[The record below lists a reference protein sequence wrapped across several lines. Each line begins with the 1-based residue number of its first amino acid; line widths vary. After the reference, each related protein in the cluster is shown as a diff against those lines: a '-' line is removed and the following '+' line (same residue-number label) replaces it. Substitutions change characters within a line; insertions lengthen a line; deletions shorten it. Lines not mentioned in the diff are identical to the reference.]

1 MIRDKKITKK
11 DLFAGPFNGKL
22 CVALNRDLSSLKR
35 TFKIPKVSVL
45 FNAGDSCHTDG
56 WNITLGMGFS
66 LFHDS
71 SLTVPQIVSCMH
83 GATFHE
89 IGHILYSPMSVLTVA
104 NEAAYKGNFWPHN
117 PDNWTQDIGD
127 YISQNEKTA
136 ARSFTFYHN
145 LSNIIEDGRIEY
157 LLFTNLGRYNGY
169 KVGLKLL
176 RSIQETRLED
186 LSEMLKNIDNEKD
199 SEALIRLKYE
209 FVFEVMLQLAI
220 FGTLKGVSKEVY
232 SHRLMKRVLRN
243 SSYVSDALDSIEAEE
258 TYDNINHIYCDLFE
272 EFLKPY
278 FELCEDDENEEFEVV
293 PGTPGAGG
301 SQGQSQNGPSQSS
314 AAGKSLVRI
323 LKRVGVLAPPQAG
336 DTNVAKEIAVATEG
350 AKNAASQSKLGSSAV
365 NDTKDTDNQNGVNNS
380 NDVEI
385 GRFESTSVWGGA
397 SSDTTFT
404 KEDKQT
410 SKAVDLDAITNLK
423 TEAEMQQEA
432 SQKLDDTLQ
441 SPKGGSFGSA
451 NDGVSWHINRFPDST
466 NVDKI
471 NYEAGNEILKIG
483 RETAKKVKRFL
494 VDNTQSVSVN
504 SYSGKKFKPGRV
516 YRPVP
521 KYFEKSRNENESPN
535 CSIYVVGDQ
544 SGSMGGDRIKA
555 VKATFMVLCEMAQ
568 NIKQLRFGAFGHHAS
583 GYSVYIDNYILP
595 DEDIS
600 KAKYKVMKVYTSGC
614 NRDGAALRYVAELL
628 KKEDTDKK
636 LLIMISDGQPN
647 AGGYGGTAAE
657 EDIRNAITEYERFGI
672 HIVAA
677 AIGEDKERIKYIY
690 GNERFMDITNLSQL
704 PDTFCQVVSR
714 VLKA

>member
-1 MIRDKKITKK
+1 MILDKKITKK

-22 CVALNRDLSSLKR
+22 CAALNRDLSSIKR

-45 FNAGDSCHTDG
+45 FNTDNRCYTDG

-71 SLTVPQIVSCMH
+71 SLTVPQVISCMH

-89 IGHILYSPMSVLTVA
+89 IGHILYSPMSLLSVA

-176 RSIQETRLED
+176 RSLQETKLED
-186 LSEMLKNIDNEKD
+186 LSETLKKIDNEKNP
-199 SEALIRLKYE
+199 EALIRLKYE

-278 FELCEDDENEEFEVV
+278 FELCEDDESEEFEVV
-293 PGTPGAGG
+293 PGAGG
-301 SQGQSQNGPSQSS
+301 QGQGQGSPSQSS
-314 AAGKSLVRI
+314 AAGKGLNRI
-323 LKRVGVLAPPQAG
+323 LKRVGVLTAPQAS
-336 DTNVAKEIAVATEG
+336 NNSVAQEIADATKD
-350 AKNAASQSKLGSSAV
+350 AKDAAAKSKSGGSAI
-365 NDTKDTDNQNGVNNS
+365 NDTKDTDSQNGVNNT
-380 NDVEI
+380 DAAEI
-385 GRFESTSVWGGA
+385 GRFESNSVWGGDA
-397 SSDTTFT
+397 VDTTFT

-410 SKAVDLDAITNLK
+410 SKAVDLDAIRNLK
-423 TEAEMQQEA
+423 TEAEKQQEA

-441 SPKGGSFGSA
+441 TPKGTSFGSA
-451 NDGVSWHINRFPDST
+451 NDGVSWHINRFPDSDAT
-466 NVDKI
+466 DKV
-471 NYEAGNEILKIG
+471 NYEAGSEILKIG

-494 VDNTQSVSVN
+494 VDNAQAVSVN
-504 SYSGKKFKPGRV
+504 SYSGKKFKPSRV

-544 SGSMGGDRIKA
+544 SGSMGGGRIEA

-595 DEDIS
+595 EEDIS

-628 KKEDTDKK
+628 KNENTDKK

-657 EDIRNAITEYERFGI
+657 EDIRNAIAEYERFGV

-690 GNERFMDITNLSQL
+690 GAERFMDITDLSQL